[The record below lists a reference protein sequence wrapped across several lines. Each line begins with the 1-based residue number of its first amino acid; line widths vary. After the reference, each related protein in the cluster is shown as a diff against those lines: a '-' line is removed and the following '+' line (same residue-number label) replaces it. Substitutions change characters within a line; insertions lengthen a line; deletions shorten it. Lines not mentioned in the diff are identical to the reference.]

1 MVVLTCMYV
10 RIFCIHAILEAF
22 QFCTHIV
29 YVLMQVQPSTSCG
42 KVQSI
47 EVRLLHKQ
55 KVIMFS
61 SANPESPFWIDL
73 RRDPRTRDLAQLN
86 FIETSVSMRFSNA
99 MNFSSWSSFFSTSGA
114 GLCSVWYV
122 VLAVCAVR
130 CVVWYWLCVL
140 YGVLCGTGCV
150 CCVVCCVVLAVC
162 AVWCVVWYWLCVLCG
177 VLCGTG
183 CVCCVVCCVV
193 LAVRAV

>member
-1 MVVLTCMYV
+1 MQSWKLFSFVHTFM
-10 RIFCIHAILEAF
+10 
-22 QFCTHIV
+22 

-47 EVRLLHKQ
+47 EVRLSHKQ

-73 RRDPRTRDLAQLN
+73 RRDSKTQDLAQLN

-99 MNFSSWSSFFSTSGA
+99 MNFSSWSSLFSASGA
-114 GLCSVWYV
+114 GLCSVCYV
-122 VLAVCAVR
+122 VLAVCAVQ

-150 CCVVCCVVLAVC
+150 CCVILALCYVCVLFFTCLLVSVCSYAQHFTVVCVC
-162 AVWCVVWYWLCVLCG
+162 ARAYTVHVCICMCLCHVL
-177 VLCGTG
+177 
-183 CVCCVVCCVV
+183 
-193 LAVRAV
+193 